1 MDKILNLLN
10 RTLIL
15 FSIMKLILRIE
26 LFHKNQCICTSL
38 KTKFQKL

>member
-15 FSIMKLILRIE
+15 FSIKFILRME
-26 LFHKNQCICTSL
+26 LFHKNKYIRGE
-38 KTKFQKL
+38 